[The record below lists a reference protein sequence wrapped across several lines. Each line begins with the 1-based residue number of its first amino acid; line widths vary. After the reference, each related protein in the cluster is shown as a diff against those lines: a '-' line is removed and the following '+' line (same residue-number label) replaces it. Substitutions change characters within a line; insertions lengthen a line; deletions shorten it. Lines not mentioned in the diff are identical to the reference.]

1 MNVCGV
7 YGYKYD
13 DNNNKISG
21 WYDLDKLGKIVA
33 SYTTP
38 NPKTK
43 LYDNLTDIHVYNGEY
58 IYVTMPIRAGRNLEE
73 RRLEYNFLVDYRAK
87 KGV

>member
-1 MNVCGV
+1 MNVCAV
-7 YGYKYD
+7 AGYKYD
-13 DNNNKISG
+13 GNNNKIFG
-21 WYDLDKLGKIVA
+21 WYKLDELGKIVA

-43 LYDNLTDIHVYNGEY
+43 LYDNLTDIYVYNGEY
-58 IYVTMPIRAGRNLEE
+58 VYVTTRIRAGRNLEE
-73 RRLEYNFLVDYRAK
+73 RRLMYNFMLDYWAK